1 MEVKNIK
8 LNINYVFVVAL
19 IFTLF
24 LGLSLVSANDV
35 NMDDNVKFTDDDI
48 KTTSISNDIDDVEVN
63 ENNANEN

>member
-1 MEVKNIK
+1 MEVKNVK

-48 KTTSISNDIDDVEVN
+48 KTTSISNDIDDVQVN